1 MNKIVDPVLGRVL
14 SEAGRVA
21 LSSWGTYR
29 MLFLPMFD
37 ASKRDWISR
46 KRASA
51 AFYNA
56 RRKVPAYA
64 EFLRERGADDP
75 DTWDEVPSMD
85 KTNYVKRWSI
95 EARCQGGQLP
105 TRGAVLDESSGSSGT
120 ASNWVRGATERD
132 AGRRLIQYSTRST
145 FGDESFILINAFALG
160 PWATGM
166 NVSMSLV
173 DRCVL
178 KSTGPDIGRIVA
190 TLELLGPK
198 YKYVVAGYPPFL
210 KTLVDSATID
220 WSEFHVSAV
229 VGGEGMSESL
239 RSALNKCF
247 RSTVSSFGASDL
259 EINIAFESPFAVALR
274 QAAERN
280 PSLASDL
287 YGHGALPMIF
297 QFDPLN
303 YLIESDPERNL
314 LFTINRL
321 QNVSPRIRYNLHDR
335 GIVRRTSDVLSTLR
349 DHGITLE
356 PPAPRIDLPLLLHWG
371 RQDSAVGFYGCKSTP
386 EDLQHVLMRRPELGG
401 KVANFALHPYE
412 DAAANKRLELWI
424 ELVEGAKAPEGVD
437 VSSAS
442 WDSQIWAELAA
453 VNQDFRE
460 SIRMVPRE
468 FQPTVKLFAF
478 GTSPISGQDARIKK
492 QYIV

>member
-1 MNKIVDPVLGRVL
+1 MNKLTDPIVGRVL

-21 LSSWGTYR
+21 LSSWGAYK
-29 MLFLPMFD
+29 MLFLPMLD
-37 ASKRDWISR
+37 APRRDWLSR

-56 RRKVPAYA
+56 RAKVPAYA
-64 EFLRERGADDP
+64 DFLREHGIGDP
-75 DTWDEVPSMD
+75 RHWDEIPSMD

-95 EARCQGGQLP
+95 ESRCQGGKLP

-178 KSTGPDIGRIVA
+178 KSTGPDVGKIVA
-190 TLELLGPK
+190 TLQLLGPR

-210 KTLVDSATID
+210 KTLVDCGQID
-220 WSEFHVSAV
+220 WSEYHVAAV

-239 RSALNKCF
+239 RAALNCCF

-274 QAAERN
+274 QAA
-280 PSLASDL
+280 ASNADFARDL
-287 YGHGALPMIF
+287 YGHEALPMIF

-303 YLIESDPERNL
+303 YFIESDSERNL

-335 GIVRRTSDVLSTLR
+335 GIVRHTGEVVSLLR
-349 DHGITLE
+349 DHGMTLN
-356 PPAPRIDLPLLLHWG
+356 PPSPRIDLPLLFHWG
-371 RQDSAVGFYGCKSTP
+371 RQDSAVGFYGCKITP
-386 EDLQHVLMRRPELGG
+386 EDLQHVLMRRPEIGSQ
-401 KVANFALHPYE
+401 VAN
-412 DAAANKRLELWI
+412 
-424 ELVEGAKAPEGVD
+424 
-437 VSSAS
+437 
-442 WDSQIWAELAA
+442 
-453 VNQDFRE
+453 
-460 SIRMVPRE
+460 
-468 FQPTVKLFAF
+468 
-478 GTSPISGQDARIKK
+478 
-492 QYIV
+492 

>member
-1 MNKIVDPVLGRVL
+1 MNKVVDPVLGRVL

-56 RRKVPAYA
+56 RRRVPAYA
-64 EFLRERGADDP
+64 EFLREMGADDP
-75 DTWDEVPSMD
+75 DSWDDVPFMD

-95 EARCQGGQLP
+95 EARCQGGRLP

-178 KSTGPDIGRIVA
+178 KSTGPDVGKIVA

-210 KTLVDSATID
+210 KTLVDTATID

-239 RSALNKCF
+239 RTALNRCF
-247 RSTVSSFGASDL
+247 RTTVSSFGASDL
-259 EINIAFESPFAVALR
+259 EINIGFETPFAVALR
-274 QAAERN
+274 QAAEQN
-280 PSLASDL
+280 QSLANDL
-287 YGHGALPMIF
+287 YGHEALPMIF

-303 YLIESDPERNL
+303 YLIESDVDRNL

-335 GIVRRTSDVLSTLR
+335 GIVRRTSDVLAILR
-349 DHGITLE
+349 DHDIKLS
-356 PPAPRIDLPLLLHWG
+356 PNAPRIDLPLLLHWG
-371 RQDSAVGFYGCKSTP
+371 RQDSAVGFYGCKITP

-401 KVANFALHPYE
+401 QVANFALHPYE
-412 DAAANKRLELWI
+412 DSAANKRLELWI
-424 ELVEGAKAPEGVD
+424 ELVEGASVPENMDGSAP
-437 VSSAS
+437 S
-442 WDSQIWAELAA
+442 WDAQVWPELSA

-468 FQPTVKLFAF
+468 FHPSVKLFTF
-478 GTSPISGQDARIKK
+478 GASPISGQDARIKK

>member
-64 EFLRERGADDP
+64 EFLRERGVDNP
-75 DTWDEVPSMD
+75 RTWDEVPSMD

-95 EARCQGGQLP
+95 EARCQGGRLP

-178 KSTGPDIGRIVA
+178 KSTGPDIGKIVA

-210 KTLVDSATID
+210 KTLVDTAAID
-220 WSEFHVSAV
+220 WSGFHVSAV

-239 RSALNKCF
+239 RTALNKCF

-287 YGHGALPMIF
+287 YGHEALPMIF

-321 QNVSPRIRYNLHDR
+321 Q
-335 GIVRRTSDVLSTLR
+335 
-349 DHGITLE
+349 
-356 PPAPRIDLPLLLHWG
+356 
-371 RQDSAVGFYGCKSTP
+371 
-386 EDLQHVLMRRPELGG
+386 HVLMRRPELGG
-401 KVANFALHPYE
+401 QVVNFALHPYE

>member
-1 MNKIVDPVLGRVL
+1 MNKIVDPIVGRVL

-29 MLFLPMFD
+29 MLFLPMLD

-56 RRKVPAYA
+56 QRNVPAYA
-64 EFLRERGADDP
+64 EFLHELRADSPTEWED
-75 DTWDEVPSMD
+75 VPSMD
-85 KTNYVKRWSI
+85 KTNYVKRWSM
-95 EARCQGGQLP
+95 EARCQGGRLP

-166 NVSMSLV
+166 NVSMALV

-178 KSTGPDIGRIVA
+178 KSTGPDVGKIVA

-210 KTLVDSATID
+210 KTLVDTATID
-220 WSEFHVSAV
+220 WSAFHVSAV

-239 RSALNKCF
+239 RAALNRCF
-247 RSTVSSFGASDL
+247 RNTVSSFGASDL

-280 PSLASDL
+280 PALANDL
-287 YGHGALPMIF
+287 YGHEALPMIF

-303 YLIESDPERNL
+303 YLIESDAERNL

-335 GIVRRTSDVLSTLR
+335 GIVRRTADVLSVLR
-349 DHGITLE
+349 DHDVTLQ
-356 PPAPRIDLPLLLHWG
+356 PAAPRIDLPLLFHWG
-371 RQDSAVGFYGCKSTP
+371 RQDSAVGFYGCKITP
-386 EDLQHVLMRRPELGG
+386 EDVQHVLMRRPELGTQ
-401 KVANFALHPYE
+401 VANFALHPYE
-412 DAAANKRLELWI
+412 DTEANKRLELWV
-424 ELVEGAKAPEGVD
+424 ELADGTALPESTDGGA
-437 VSSAS
+437 SS
-442 WDSQIWAELAA
+442 WDAQVWPELAA

-460 SIRMVPRE
+460 SIKMVPKG
-468 FQPTVKLFAF
+468 FHPTVRLFPF
-478 GTSPISGQDARIKK
+478 GASPISGQDARIKK